1 MKSLTFL
8 YQDEHLFVV
17 YKPAG
22 LHSVRISEGGGNSVA
37 DLLLAEYPQLAE
49 VAKSADDA
57 GLISRL
63 DHHTSGIIVGAFS
76 SAVWDTLYQS
86 SLEGLVQKTYAVLIE
101 GRVNE
106 ATSFSS
112 YIGTPNRGARK
123 VKVYE
128 QRPAKSARALPGTTY
143 FAPLSFD
150 GDRSISL
157 VTAEASPARR
167 HQIRVHAS
175 YIGHPLVGDSLYGST
190 TSVEG
195 LATAQRS
202 FFLHSWKVAFKHPIT
217 AEKLT
222 FESPLE
228 AELVW
233 SGQPPL

>member
-22 LHSVRISEGGGNSVA
+22 LHSVRIAEGGGDSVA
-37 DLLLAEYPQLAE
+37 DLLLAQYPDLAQ
-49 VAKSADDA
+49 VAKSENDA

-63 DHHTSGIIVGAFS
+63 DQHTSGIIVGAFTPTM
-76 SAVWDTLYQS
+76 WDTLYQA
-86 SLEGLVQKTYAVLIE
+86 SLEGLVHKTYAALVE
-101 GRVNE
+101 GHMSE

-143 FAPLSFD
+143 YTPLSFD
-150 GDRSISL
+150 AARSISL

-175 YIGHPLVGDSLYGST
+175 YIGHPLVGDLLYGST
-190 TSVEG
+190 TTVAG
-195 LATAQRS
+195 LTTAPRS
-202 FFLHSWKVAFKHPIT
+202 FFLHSWKVRLKHPIT
-217 AEKLT
+217 EDELT
-222 FESPLE
+222 FESPLQ

-233 SGQPPL
+233 SGEPLL